1 MIDEIVESILPGGIW
16 LGAGIAVGA
25 TFGESLRPIAIRAM
39 KMGIEIA
46 DRVQAAG
53 AEAYEKAEDLIAEA
67 RHERDR
73 DRVRAA
79 TTNGSRNAASRR
91 RPVRARSGS

>member
-16 LGAGIAVGA
+16 LAAGVAVGA

-53 AEAYEKAEDLIAEA
+53 AEVYEKAEDLIAEA
-67 RHERDR
+67 RHEWDR
-73 DRVRAA
+73 DRVRA

>member
-1 MIDEIVESILPGGIW
+1 MIDEIVERILPGGIW
-16 LGAGIAVGA
+16 LAAGIAVGA
-25 TFGESLRPIAIRAM
+25 AFGESLRPIAIRAV
-39 KMGIEIA
+39 KVGIEIA

-73 DRVRAA
+73 DRVQAA
-79 TTNGSRNAASRR
+79 TDGSRNAVSRR